1 MSPPKTALNAPMSG
15 AELDDALT
23 KIFGQNR
30 QSAFA
35 RAIASTP
42 RTVRSWVAETYGMV
56 PPHIAVLVRLMLQ
69 AKVTPEQLPEIER

>member
-1 MSPPKTALNAPMSG
+1 MPPRKPLNAPMTG
-15 AELDDALT
+15 AELDATLV
-23 KIFGQNR
+23 KIFGENR

-42 RTVRSWVAETYGMV
+42 RTVRSWIAETYGLV
-56 PPHIAVLVRLMLQ
+56 PTHIAILVRLMLQ

>member
-1 MSPPKTALNAPMSG
+1 MSPRKTALNAPMSG
-15 AELDDALT
+15 AELDEALV
-23 KIFGQNR
+23 KIFGDNR

-35 RAIASTP
+35 RAIGSTS

-56 PPHIAVLVRLMLQ
+56 PPHIAILVRLMLQ